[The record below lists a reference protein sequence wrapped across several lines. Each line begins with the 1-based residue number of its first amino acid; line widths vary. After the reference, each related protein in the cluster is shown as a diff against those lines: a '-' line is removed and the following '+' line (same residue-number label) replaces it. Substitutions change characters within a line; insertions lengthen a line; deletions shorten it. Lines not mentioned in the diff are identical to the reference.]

1 MRPTLRPID
10 QDAKFKY
17 KVQKDETFLI
27 KRAICQKEG
36 YAMGLRPELDH
47 TRYDLGSCR
56 HENMLKP
63 SSSHYQASCKGLL
76 IFKMNQLRL
85 RWMARKRGLRT
96 TSYGSV
102 EMRVDVMRN
111 GNLIALELATH
122 GTLSCVNC

>member
-1 MRPTLRPID
+1 
-10 QDAKFKY
+10 
-17 KVQKDETFLI
+17 
-27 KRAICQKEG
+27 
-36 YAMGLRPELDH
+36 MGLRPELDH

-56 HENMLKP
+56 LENMLKH
-63 SSSHYQASCKGLL
+63 SSSHYQVSCNGLL

-85 RWMARKRGLRT
+85 RWMARKRGFRT

-122 GTLSCVNC
+122 RTLSRVNC